1 MAVVYSFFVLLIF
14 DIHEV
19 NEALLLNVKPFS
31 ALLLSLA
38 DGTIIPIAPLTAIF
52 GSQ

>member
-1 MAVVYSFFVLLIF
+1 MTVFYIIFVLLTF

-31 ALLLSLA
+31 DLLLSFA
-38 DGTIIPIAPLTAIF
+38 DETIISIVPLTAIF